1 MTNTKRALTALLVLL
16 AGLTV
21 LTACG
26 DDSEADAPLLVGSGS
41 SPTMRVAAAVY
52 AVGLSRA
59 GTPATTAGAPV
70 GTDTELMAAIGTG
83 GVDLFPAFTGDLLTQ
98 LSTRPAALGG
108 EELLTEV
115 ARALPQGVAIGDPT
129 GVSDRPQLLLSA
141 GLRDR
146 YDVQTLADCGRLPA
160 GLPLVVL
167 DGQDDAVLAAFDVC
181 RPGAVERV
189 PDARAVIARV
199 AGGEAL
205 GVLPALA
212 TASAGELGDLR
223 ILASDGAPRA
233 QDLVP
238 VYRSAALDKSA
249 LKQLSR
255 IAGELTTDV
264 LAELGARVERG
275 EDPGAVAAAWLA
287 TGAVS

>member
-41 SPTMRVAAAVY
+41 SSTMRAAAAVY

-70 GTDTELMAAIGTG
+70 GTDTALMAAISTG

-98 LSTRPAALGG
+98 LSTRPEALGG

-146 YDVQTLADCGRLPA
+146 YDVPTLADCGRLPA

-167 DGQDDAVLAAFDVC
+167 DGQDAAVLAAFAVC

-199 AGGEAL
+199 TGGEAL